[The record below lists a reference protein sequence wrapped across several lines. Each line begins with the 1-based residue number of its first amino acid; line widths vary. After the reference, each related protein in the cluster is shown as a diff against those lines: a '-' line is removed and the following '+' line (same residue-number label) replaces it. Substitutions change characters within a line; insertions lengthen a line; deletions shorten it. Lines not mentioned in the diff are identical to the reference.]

1 MDREEA
7 CTRLRAGWEVDPHL
21 LELIEG
27 DYDSPQR
34 QRFIRGQ
41 QKPVDCLGLKA
52 LPDPGVSS

>member
-41 QKPVDCLGLKA
+41 QKPVYCLGLKA
-52 LPDPGVSS
+52 LPDPSVSS

>member
-41 QKPVDCLGLKA
+41 QKLVDRLGLKE
-52 LPDPGVSS
+52 LPDPSVSS

>member
-7 CTRLRAGWEVDPHL
+7 CTRLRAGWEVEPHL

-41 QKPVDCLGLKA
+41 QKLVDRLGLKE
-52 LPDPGVSS
+52 LPDPSVSS

>member
-7 CTRLRAGWEVDPHL
+7 CTRLRAGWEVEPHL

-34 QRFIRGQ
+34 KRFIRGQ
-41 QKPVDCLGLKA
+41 QKLVDRLGLKE
-52 LPDPGVSS
+52 LPDPSVSS

>member
-27 DYDSPQR
+27 DCDSPQR
-34 QRFIRGQ
+34 KRFIRGQ
-41 QKPVDCLGLKA
+41 QKLVDRLGLKE
-52 LPDPGVSS
+52 LPDPSVSS